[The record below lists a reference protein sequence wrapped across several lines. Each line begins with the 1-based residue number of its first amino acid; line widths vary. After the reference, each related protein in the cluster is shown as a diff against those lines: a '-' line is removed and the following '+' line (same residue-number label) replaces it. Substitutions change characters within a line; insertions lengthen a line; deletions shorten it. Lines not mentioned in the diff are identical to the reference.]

1 MNLFFYV
8 FQRIFVKNLYI
19 DIDIDIDTKIVDL
32 NAVFLKKSILS
43 SQTGAQSLY
52 VWRPQYAG
60 AFPCCTCIYI
70 REFLSA

>member
-19 DIDIDIDTKIVDL
+19 DIEIDIDTKIVDL

-52 VWRPQYAG
+52 V
-60 AFPCCTCIYI
+60 
-70 REFLSA
+70 